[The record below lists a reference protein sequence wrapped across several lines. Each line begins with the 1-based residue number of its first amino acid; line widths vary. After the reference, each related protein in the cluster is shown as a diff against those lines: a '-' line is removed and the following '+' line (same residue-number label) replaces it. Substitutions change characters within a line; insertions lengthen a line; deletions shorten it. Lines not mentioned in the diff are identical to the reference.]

1 MSNPTPH
8 MFSLSDIMS
17 LAETKSGIPGWKAT
31 RWQAAGQ
38 DSIVS
43 GSVPFGTYSR
53 GPRKG
58 EPKFTGP
65 RTMVVVTRA
74 EKEAT
79 ATAYK
84 AETGRCWDCKGT
96 GQVVRKISVTEGT
109 TYRPCT
115 RCSGS
120 GRVG

>member
-31 RWQAAGQ
+31 KWQAAGC
-38 DSIVS
+38 DSIVT
-43 GSVPFGTYSR
+43 GSVPVGTYSR

-58 EPKFTGP
+58 ELKFTGP

-74 EKEAT
+74 EKETA
-79 ATAYK
+79 ATAYE
-84 AETGRCWDCKGT
+84 AETGHCWNCKGT

-109 TYRPCT
+109 THRSCA
-115 RCSGS
+115 RCGGS
-120 GRVG
+120 GEVG

>member
-1 MSNPTPH
+1 
-8 MFSLSDIMS
+8 MFSLNDIMS

-31 RWQAAGQ
+31 KWQAVGG
-38 DSIVS
+38 DSIVT
-43 GSVPFGTYSR
+43 GSVPVGTYSR

-58 EPKFTGP
+58 ELKFTGP

-74 EKEAT
+74 EKEA
-79 ATAYK
+79 AASAYE
-84 AETGRCWDCKGT
+84 AETGHCWNCKGT
-96 GQVVRKISVTEGT
+96 GQVVRKFSKAEGT
-109 TYRPCT
+109 IYRFCT